1 MKRTKMWW
9 SHLTKDEKTE
19 LVLTERAFPYGFA
32 RGERYRE
39 LVDKAD
45 RAEATRQA
53 ASHLYI
59 KGGSAKRVIDQM
71 VADGHID
78 DLRAGALRSV
88 TKDGEPMTW
97 RINSPAERTYTNLV
111 LEDQGDN

>member
-45 RAEATRQA
+45 RAEATRQNLNCA
-53 ASHLYI
+53 
-59 KGGSAKRVIDQM
+59 
-71 VADGHID
+71 
-78 DLRAGALRSV
+78 
-88 TKDGEPMTW
+88 KDGLAAVNAAMVGGKQL
-97 RINSPAERTYTNLV
+97 S
-111 LEDQGDN
+111 DDN